1 MTEEQKTGEET
12 KVAGQNQDTG
22 TGAAGQQ
29 QDGGNTGEDQGK
41 KIEVTADVLRAFRDE
56 IKSLKDQNQLYRTQL
71 QMAMQQSTQAFQPQN
86 APQGTQIPA
95 SQNRNTGEISFDIDD
110 DDVVTGADMKKILG
124 GLKKMPAG
132 DPQVNAK
139 IAHLETVIRLNQT
152 EPDWH
157 QTINKYLPDLVQ
169 SDPEVWGIIQ
179 QSPNPIKAALM
190 FAKTN
195 PKYAAEHARNGGT
208 PSAGDD
214 IASTL
219 EKMIENAGKPAGG
232 KQTGGGGASGVDRFA
247 NMTDEEFEA
256 HMHKVISGVS

>member
-1 MTEEQKTGEET
+1 MSEEQKTGEET
-12 KVAGQNQDTG
+12 KVAGENQGTG

-29 QDGGNTGEDQGK
+29 QEGGNTGDDQGK
-41 KIEVTADVLRAFRDE
+41 RIEVTTDVLRAFRDE

-71 QMAMQQSTQAFQPQN
+71 QMAMQNAAVPQN
-86 APQGTQIPA
+86 APQGTQLPA
-95 SQNRNTGEISFDIDD
+95 SHNQNTGEINFDIDD

-124 GLKKMPAG
+124 GLKRTPTG

-139 IAHLETVIRLNQT
+139 IAHLETVIRLNQA

-169 SDPEVWGIIQ
+169 SDPEVWNIIQ
-179 QSPNPIKAALM
+179 HSPNPLKAALM

-195 PKYAAEHARNGGT
+195 PKYAAEHAANNGT

-232 KQTGGGGASGVDRFA
+232 KQTGGGGAAGVNRFENMNDQEFDAHVDKVLSG
-247 NMTDEEFEA
+247 
-256 HMHKVISGVS
+256 KI